1 MTEEL
6 DVEEQL
12 IEEEEKTFTANDRC
26 DICVAQAY
34 VQVFFGESS
43 LHFCAH
49 HYTEYEVNISKT
61 ATTIYDRRSDLLQ
74 QITSK

>member
-6 DVEEQL
+6 DIEEQQT
-12 IEEEEKTFTANDRC
+12 EESDSRLTSNDRC
-26 DICVAQAY
+26 DTCIAQAY

-49 HYTEYEVNISKT
+49 HYTEYEANISKT

-74 QITSK
+74 